1 MAKIGQNFYHILRE
15 EVQIILK
22 IDIIA
27 TLLKIKN
34 IKKFL
39 RKFNLTINNNQKMI
53 AKIMKI
59 SKFNNE
65 ELYFNLIIN

>member
-39 RKFNLTINNNQKMI
+39 RKFNLTINNN
-53 AKIMKI
+53 
-59 SKFNNE
+59 
-65 ELYFNLIIN
+65 

>member
-1 MAKIGQNFYHILRE
+1 MAKIGQNLYHILSE
-15 EVQIILK
+15 EAQIILK